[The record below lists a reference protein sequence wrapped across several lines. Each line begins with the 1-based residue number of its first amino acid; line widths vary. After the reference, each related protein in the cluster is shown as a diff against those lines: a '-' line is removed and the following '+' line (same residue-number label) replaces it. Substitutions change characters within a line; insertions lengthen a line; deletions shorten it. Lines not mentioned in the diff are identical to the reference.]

1 MPKVVDHQKLRGE
14 LAEQAAQ
21 LFLRRGYSALGMR
34 EIAEQLGVSKSAL
47 YHYFP
52 SKRALFDAAGRVAV
66 ARMVSAFVRPAGP
79 EVGLDAAVGAIL
91 VGTKALD
98 ANARD
103 EIALLTDYLR
113 TVEGDAA
120 ARRGI
125 AEANAALEASIAAI
139 VGIAKASLVLSLC
152 YGFLLQRVLAGESAD
167 FVRFEN
173 DLRELLR
180 VSASASRRATS
191 PR

>member
-1 MPKVVDHQKLRGE
+1 MPKVVDHEKLRAE
-14 LAEQAAQ
+14 LAEGAAE

-34 EIAEQLGVSKSAL
+34 EIAERLGVSKSAL

-66 ARMVSAFVRPAGP
+66 ARMVSAFVRPADP
-79 EVGLDAAVGAIL
+79 NVGIDAAVSAIL
-91 VGTKALD
+91 VGVKALD

-125 AEANAALEASIAAI
+125 AEANVALEASIAAI
-139 VGIAKASLVLSLC
+139 VGTAKASLVLSLC

-167 FVRFEN
+167 FARFEN
-173 DLRELLR
+173 ELRELLR

>member
-1 MPKVVDHQKLRGE
+1 MPKVVDHTKLRGE
-14 LAEQAAQ
+14 LAEGAAQ

-34 EIAEQLGVSKSAL
+34 EIAERLGVSKSAL

-66 ARMVSAFVRPAGP
+66 ARMVDAFVRPAGP
-79 EVGLDAAVGAIL
+79 EVGSDAAVSAIL
-91 VGTKALD
+91 AGVKALD

-139 VGIAKASLVLSLC
+139 VGTAKASLVLSIC

-167 FVRFEN
+167 FARFEN

-180 VSASASRRATS
+180 IRTLLPSGG
-191 PR
+191 